1 MAMIRRLS
9 CKPNRWISVV
19 GSCLFVLLLSGCM
32 ASLVS
37 DYDEN
42 TDRAVTELHKEF
54 ETFFVTLKTQTDQPD
69 CHYDNHKT
77 FYIESAVSVSSIEIR
92 ASAIDKNEKTV
103 EQIGLL
109 KQSMNT
115 LQQLHELSCL
125 SEGQI
130 ESLQSS
136 FNSMFTAILRLELA
150 KKRGS

>member
-69 CHYDNHKT
+69 CNYDNHKT

>member
-1 MAMIRRLS
+1 MGIMRRLL
-9 CKPNRWISVV
+9 CKPSRVLSVF
-19 GSCLFVLLLSGCM
+19 SLCFCVLVLTGCM
-32 ASLVS
+32 ASLIS

-54 ETFFVTLKTQTDQPD
+54 ETFFVTLKTQTDQAD
-69 CHYDNHKT
+69 CRYDNHKT